1 VKRTANNAW
10 SAVLGSVAGIQ
21 LEVHVTFVM
30 VLAWLVI
37 RQAHRGATTREVLA
51 LLFFLVGVGVSLVL
65 HELGHALVA
74 KRFGLATKEIS
85 LTPMGGFS
93 NIDEMPEVP
102 RVQLLVVLA
111 GPFVSLSL
119 AGLFFALAGAGP
131 GDLDGPL
138 AWTDPDAKPLT
149 QLAWIN
155 LVMGLY
161 NLLPI
166 FPMDGGRALRA
177 IFAWFMPYVRAT
189 TWASRIAQALSIVL
203 ALAGLE
209 YGPVFLL
216 TAVWIWMSA
225 RREVKDV
232 RTRTALRTLEARDVM
247 VRGPTLDA
255 DHTLE
260 EASHVFR
267 KTFQAEFPVMRGT
280 DVVGTLG
287 FKELVDG
294 LEQHGALAKVETMMR
309 REFNGVD
316 SRAPLHT
323 VMEQMKSSDDPMVM
337 VTQNERYV
345 GVLPRQNLDELVK
358 IAHALEKNAAKQ

>member
-1 VKRTANNAW
+1 
-10 SAVLGSVAGIQ
+10 
-21 LEVHVTFVM
+21 VM
-30 VLAWLVI
+30 VIAWLVI

-74 KRFGLATKEIS
+74 KRFGLSTKEIS

-93 NIDEMPEVP
+93 NVEEMPETP
-102 RVQLLVVLA
+102 RVQLFVVLA
-111 GPFVSLSL
+111 GPLVSLSL
-119 AGLFFALAGAGP
+119 AALFFAIAGAAP
-131 GDLDGPL
+131 GELDRPL

-177 IFAWFMPYVRAT
+177 VFAWFMPYVRAT
-189 TWASRIAQALSIVL
+189 AWASRIAQALSVVL
-203 ALAGLE
+203 ALLGLE

-232 RTRTALRTLEARDVM
+232 RTRTALRTLEARDVL

-255 DHTLE
+255 ERTLE
-260 EASHVFR
+260 EATHVFR
-267 KTFQAEFPVMRGT
+267 NTFQTEFPVMRGT

-287 FKELVDG
+287 LKELLDG
-294 LEQHGALAKVETMMR
+294 LEQHGAQAKIEAIMR

-316 SRAPLHT
+316 ARAPLHT

>member
-1 VKRTANNAW
+1 MKRTANNAW

-37 RQAHRGATTREVLA
+37 RQSHRGATTREVLA

-93 NIDEMPEVP
+93 NIDEMPEIP
-102 RVQLLVVLA
+102 RVQLLVVLS

-119 AGLFFALAGAGP
+119 AGLFFAIAGAGP

-166 FPMDGGRALRA
+166 FPLDGGRALRA
-177 IFAWFMPYVRAT
+177 VFAWFMPYVRAT
-189 TWASRIAQALSIVL
+189 AWASRIAQGLSIVL
-203 ALAGLE
+203 ALLGL
-209 YGPVFLL
+209 
-216 TAVWIWMSA
+216 
-225 RREVKDV
+225 
-232 RTRTALRTLEARDVM
+232 
-247 VRGPTLDA
+247 
-255 DHTLE
+255 
-260 EASHVFR
+260 
-267 KTFQAEFPVMRGT
+267 
-280 DVVGTLG
+280 
-287 FKELVDG
+287 
-294 LEQHGALAKVETMMR
+294 
-309 REFNGVD
+309 
-316 SRAPLHT
+316 
-323 VMEQMKSSDDPMVM
+323 
-337 VTQNERYV
+337 
-345 GVLPRQNLDELVK
+345 
-358 IAHALEKNAAKQ
+358 